1 MYSIITIPAVGMP
14 GASKT
19 IRIDWSS
26 KDSSKLSMDD
36 LIFAIMDTFDHVIEV
51 ILEGE
56 IEETLYLED

>member
-1 MYSIITIPAVGMP
+1 
-14 GASKT
+14 
-19 IRIDWSS
+19 
-26 KDSSKLSMDD
+26 MDD